1 MMVCG
6 TIIGLTMSKIGID
19 IQQKVGKNH
28 VSILLTMVLHM
39 TLHGNLVMN

>member
-19 IQQKVGKNH
+19 IQQKVGV
-28 VSILLTMVLHM
+28 VSILPPDGVTYDTMG
-39 TLHGNLVMN
+39 TLVMN